1 MAAISINDLATSVPL
16 DRRAMASIR
25 GGDGAPWVFAF
36 QPFIASAARAPGA
49 IINLFQT
56 NTFYTAEQMTNQ
68 TLNIDI
74 GASGPGSLIS
84 VAPTMVGITQK

>member
-1 MAAISINDLATSVPL
+1 MAAININDLATNMTL

-49 IINLFQT
+49 IINFFQT
-56 NTFYTAEQMTNQ
+56 NHIYTAEQMTNQ

-74 GASGPGSLIS
+74 GASGPGSLIN
-84 VAPTMVGITQK
+84 VAPTTVGLTQK